1 MTQSVVTKETKDI
14 LVAKLEGILERK
26 LKPMEETIAEYV
38 VEQIRLGLVEY
49 GVK

>member
-1 MTQSVVTKETKDI
+1 MKQAVVTKETKDI
-14 LVAKLEGILERK
+14 LVAKLEKILDRK

-38 VEQIRLGLVEY
+38 VEQIRLDLVEY